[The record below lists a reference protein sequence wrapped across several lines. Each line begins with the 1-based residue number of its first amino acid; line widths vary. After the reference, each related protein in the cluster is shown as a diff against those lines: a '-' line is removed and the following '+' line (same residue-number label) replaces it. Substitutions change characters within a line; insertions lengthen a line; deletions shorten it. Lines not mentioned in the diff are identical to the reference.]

1 MSKSHPSKT
10 RQMKVPPFS
19 PVLVAGMILP
29 GFAKPVVS
37 RIAGS
42 FASRIWSR
50 HRHSF
55 DRMSDYDGARVMIDP
70 IDLPLVFV
78 LELAPEGPNVSI
90 VSTDDD
96 EGEVS
101 ATIRGQLK
109 SLLDLAEG
117 RVDGDTLFFNRDL
130 SIEGDTEAVVAL
142 RNAVDDAELDLLEE
156 FSKSF
161 GPLARPA
168 YVVAERMASL
178 FQRLVEDADVL
189 QQSIL
194 SPLTKRTAAQ
204 DGAMTELEERLV
216 SLEKQ
221 VKKQAARARAEAR
234 KQKVESAHG

>member
-1 MSKSHPSKT
+1 
-10 RQMKVPPFS
+10 MKIPPFS

-37 RIAGS
+37 RVAGS
-42 FASRIWSR
+42 IASGIWSR

-55 DRMSDYDGARVMIDP
+55 DRMSDYDGAKVLIDP
-70 IDLPLVFV
+70 IDLPLVFL

-90 VSTDDD
+90 MSED
-96 EGEVS
+96 EGEVT
-101 ATIRGQLK
+101 ATIRGPLQ

-130 SIEGDTEAVVAL
+130 SIEGDTEVVVAL

-168 YVVAERMASL
+168 YVVAERSASL
-178 FQRLVEDADVL
+178 FQRLVDDADIL
-189 QQSIL
+189 QQAIL
-194 SPLTKRTAAQ
+194 SPLTRRAAAQ
-204 DGAMTELEERLV
+204 DGVMDEFEDRIA
-216 SLEKQ
+216 SLEKK
-221 VKKQAARARAEAR
+221 VKKQAARALADVRKQER
-234 KQKVESAHG
+234 KQKVETAHE